1 MSVATEFILSL
12 AQLQAT
18 FIKRL
23 DNSMSL
29 HGISFSEYQILHF
42 LCSATGESMRRI
54 DLAESVRLSPS
65 GVTRMLA
72 PMEKIGLIEKESNPR
87 DARVSLVKLSRA
99 GRTIYRDASA
109 TLEMQA
115 QSLVN
120 SLTESQLTQTTKYIA
135 KLLD

>member
-1 MSVATEFILSL
+1 MTVATEFILSL
-12 AQLQAT
+12 AQLQAA

-23 DNSMSL
+23 DNNMSL

-42 LCSATGESMRRI
+42 LGSAAGESMRRI
-54 DLAESVRLSPS
+54 DLAESVGLSPS

-87 DARVSLVKLSRA
+87 DARVSLVKLSKA

-120 SLTESQLTQTTKYIA
+120 SLTENQLAKTTKYIA
-135 KLLD
+135 RLLG